1 MSLSTRDTHNRGW
14 SGKTESYSWS
24 TQQKE
29 WETWESSL
37 TSTAISLPLIQNT
50 LFYPKH
56 PSNSLSSYHPT
67 IPASLRP
74 MWCLAWLTELSS
86 YRDFPTCL
94 LICCHQGMLLCWF
107 PLKMLPQ
114 FFSTCWIKSKV
125 PSPTDR
131 LFVIWLMPYIDYRIL
146 CKYIFHPFF
155 FFNKNP
161 VPSIVLGILH
171 LFSPRN
177 VCYFTYLIVNSL
189 ILQMVQLILRQL
201 KSLAQ

>member
-1 MSLSTRDTHNRGW
+1 MEKLSLIPDLLSRK
-14 SGKTESYSWS
+14 SGKLGSQAWLLLPSHFLWSKTLYS
-24 TQQKE
+24 
-29 WETWESSL
+29 
-37 TSTAISLPLIQNT
+37 T
-50 LFYPKH
+50 LKH

-74 MWCLAWLTELSS
+74 MWCLAWLTELLS

-146 CKYIFHPFF
+146 CKYIFHPLF